1 MKMLY
6 IQIEQNSL
14 NADEKKEYELL
25 KTSLKKSGYIVA
37 ERNAAE
43 EKKGACEKQTVTKNT
58 TEKENFICVVLADTQ
73 KKIDSLSEM
82 HIPVIGYERT
92 EGQHLSCPYL
102 VLSLK
107 AIDAALI
114 EKVYARYYEIPLLI
128 LETRRCQ
135 IREISMSDMDALF
148 SLYEPAEI
156 TKYTEPLYDPLQ
168 EIEYEKA
175 YIKNVYAYYEYG
187 MWVVIEKKTQKLI
200 GRAGIESREGMPQNT
215 VEIGYVIQKN
225 KQQKGYATE
234 VCQAIMQY
242 AFQTLGKEKI
252 IARVNPANSASIRLL
267 QKLGFM
273 KTDEYDRQT
282 NERIYICK
290 KQTI

>member
-1 MKMLY
+1 
-6 IQIEQNSL
+6 
-14 NADEKKEYELL
+14 
-25 KTSLKKSGYIVA
+25 
-37 ERNAAE
+37 
-43 EKKGACEKQTVTKNT
+43 
-58 TEKENFICVVLADTQ
+58 
-73 KKIDSLSEM
+73 
-82 HIPVIGYERT
+82 
-92 EGQHLSCPYL
+92 
-102 VLSLK
+102 
-107 AIDAALI
+107 
-114 EKVYARYYEIPLLI
+114 
-128 LETRRCQ
+128 
-135 IREISMSDMDALF
+135 
-148 SLYEPAEI
+148 
-156 TKYTEPLYDPLQ
+156 
-168 EIEYEKA
+168 
-175 YIKNVYAYYEYG
+175 
-187 MWVVIEKKTQKLI
+187 
-200 GRAGIESREGMPQNT
+200 MPQNT